1 MQHFH
6 VKFLVLFLPIRMHCF
21 YVGYTE
27 GMTEDGSFI
36 GQYGRKRAQQRLQ
49 QIQQEEAAAAAA
61 AAAAAEK
68 NSPYGGGFATVV

>member
-1 MQHFH
+1 
-6 VKFLVLFLPIRMHCF
+6 LVYFLPIRMHCF

-61 AAAAAEK
+61 AAAAQ